1 MLCPTAGARADE
13 VQSRDGLGPP
23 TAQELRMMGA
33 NTSISFKKQ
42 RSSGLP
48 RPLTTLPPFV
58 PRLFIEDCM
67 LNNDKF
73 KGFDAAGR
81 DLTAASKTLKP
92 SVIELQAALMIA
104 DVTGFTQLTEI
115 LSKKGACGRVGG
127 PSREAEEQGA
137 GHGSGSAAYAC
148 MPLGAAG
155 SHVAGSLGLWS
166 RASCGSRYEAWSP
179 SWVGALP
186 PYTCIPRGGRWLVP
200 PPPPAAHPPTCL
212 PSCRACKP
220 SSCLRMEGCKQRTW
234 AQLRCPCL

>member
-1 MLCPTAGARADE
+1 MVSSGSGSEAPSGSTLVYGTMVLAATDQSARGARTRILSARTRARNCLRSVTQTVSIVLCPTAGARADE

-42 RSSGLP
+42 RGSGLP

-92 SVIELQAALMIA
+92 SVIELQAGLMIA

-115 LSKKGACGRVGG
+115 LSKRGGSKQAEEQRNACMHVGG
-127 PSREAEEQGA
+127 PCM
-137 GHGSGSAAYAC
+137 HAC
-148 MPLGAAG
+148 MW
-155 SHVAGSLGLWS
+155 VEGSLARCRLAWP
-166 RASCGSRYEAWSP
+166 AVSC
-179 SWVGALP
+179 
-186 PYTCIPRGGRWLVP
+186 
-200 PPPPAAHPPTCL
+200 AA
-212 PSCRACKP
+212 
-220 SSCLRMEGCKQRTW
+220 
-234 AQLRCPCL
+234 PCARL